1 MTHIH
6 LGSNDIHI
14 HIHTYMYIYILW
26 YAYIY
31 IYMHLL
37 KNPVCPIMIPSVACI
52 LLNIFHKQHPVL
64 SHNAPHRSSS
74 GICSSWTSW
83 GKLRCWAW
91 NVEIL
96 HKLVFSKIKKPGS
109 LGFGVN
115 IKPQNRFSWGFP
127 EQQGCSTRVQ
137 DLYLALVLDCYKQP
151 LEFSVYRKAS
161 NSSLSVT
168 LNKITQLVPS
178 TIKWV
183 CLKIGYIPN
192 EIAI

>member
-1 MTHIH
+1 
-6 LGSNDIHI
+6 
-14 HIHTYMYIYILW
+14 
-26 YAYIY
+26 
-31 IYMHLL
+31 
-37 KNPVCPIMIPSVACI
+37 
-52 LLNIFHKQHPVL
+52 
-64 SHNAPHRSSS
+64 
-74 GICSSWTSW
+74 
-83 GKLRCWAW
+83 
-91 NVEIL
+91 
-96 HKLVFSKIKKPGS
+96 VFSKIKKPGS

-178 TIKWV
+178 TIKWD

>member
-1 MTHIH
+1 
-6 LGSNDIHI
+6 
-14 HIHTYMYIYILW
+14 
-26 YAYIY
+26 
-31 IYMHLL
+31 
-37 KNPVCPIMIPSVACI
+37 
-52 LLNIFHKQHPVL
+52 
-64 SHNAPHRSSS
+64 
-74 GICSSWTSW
+74 
-83 GKLRCWAW
+83 
-91 NVEIL
+91 
-96 HKLVFSKIKKPGS
+96 VFSKIKKPGS

-178 TIKWV
+178 TIKWWLARV
-183 CLKIGYIPN
+183 DAETNQVDCPGSWILNPGTWWLTILHRRTDMFPN
-192 EIAI
+192 NPNG